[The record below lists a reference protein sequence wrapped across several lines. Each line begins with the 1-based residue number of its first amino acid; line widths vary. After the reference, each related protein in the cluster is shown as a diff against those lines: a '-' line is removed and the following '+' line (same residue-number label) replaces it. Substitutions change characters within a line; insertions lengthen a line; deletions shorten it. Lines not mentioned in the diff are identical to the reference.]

1 MKSKILFITPP
12 YHCGV
17 VEVAGRWIPLHL
29 VYLAGSARE
38 AGFDC
43 EIYDA
48 MSLDATHDDIVRVI
62 EETRP
67 DFVATSCIT
76 STYPDGLQIM
86 RSAHCTHTMEMRQPA
101 WAYLRASVV

>member
-1 MKSKILFITPP
+1 MLITPP

-48 MSLDATHDDIVRVI
+48 MSLDASHEDIARVI
-62 EETRP
+62 ETTQP
-67 DFVATSCIT
+67 YIVATSCIT
-76 STYPDGLQIM
+76 STYPDGLEILK
-86 RSAHCTHTMEMRQPA
+86 SAKALGIRTVMGGVHPSFM
-101 WAYLRASVV
+101 WS